1 MGVWGGEGR
10 LKQRRETQEGHR
22 WKAAPALNPQLP
34 PCPFFLQLTGP
45 HFVSKGGGWCWV
57 SE

>member
-1 MGVWGGEGR
+1 MGVCGGEGR

-22 WKAAPALNPQLP
+22 WKSAPALNPQLP

-45 HFVSKGGGWCWV
+45 HFVSKGGG
-57 SE
+57 